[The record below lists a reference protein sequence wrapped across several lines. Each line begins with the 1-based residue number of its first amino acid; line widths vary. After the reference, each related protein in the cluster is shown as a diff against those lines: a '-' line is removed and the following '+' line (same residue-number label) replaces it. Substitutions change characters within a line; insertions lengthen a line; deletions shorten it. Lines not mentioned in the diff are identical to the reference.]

1 MDITLEQLAEGIRIA
16 EAEGDSESVAILR
29 AAYREMQQQ
38 QALTAHDLPVPG
50 SPSLTTPPAPADDD
64 YRQSYVGQG
73 MSGAY
78 EGVAQTLGF
87 PVDGLNWLMGLGMSG
102 INAVASTN
110 LQPSAKPFGGSD
122 MLLELLA
129 PAIFEPSTDPGK
141 QMVRR
146 VGQDVGAMIPVGGPL
161 SLLSKTPGR
170 AFVAELIS
178 ALTGGTAAAVTQQIA
193 PGNKTA
199 EATASLI
206 GGFSPAAVAASLRR
220 MIGTSVPTSLEALR
234 EAKIAAYGNADD
246 LGVRYRRSAINQLGD
261 TISTTAGQAIN
272 ASGQIL
278 AKEVLDNIRKL
289 GTKGNPRPTLGKLT
303 ELRQEVRAATNSAD
317 QGQAAIA
324 SLMLDDIDNFI
335 GSAGI
340 GAFKSKKPKQAG
352 PTVEAALVANNQ
364 LRNSELITEVIQKAK
379 QRAKNGASFNDA
391 IRDEIGAII
400 NDQRKSARFTPD
412 ERVLLQ
418 RVTRDGALDE
428 LFGMVG
434 KLAPSDNQY
443 AELFSMTAPYL
454 HPSLGLLPAAGV
466 GANMMPGF
474 GTAAKLTKLQD
485 AVQSGGPPV
494 KRFAL
499 SEADKAALTA
509 APIVVAANQHR
520 PYGGLATWLSRN
532 GHGDLAAQLTA
543 GKLTP
548 RAAYEAVQRLRNTH

>member
-1 MDITLEQLAEGIRIA
+1 MDITLEQVAEGIRAA
-16 EAEGDSESVAILR
+16 EAAGDAAAATMLR
-29 AAYREMQQQ
+29 AAYREMEQQG
-38 QALTAHDLPVPG
+38 AMAANDLPVPG
-50 SPSLTTPPAPADDD
+50 SPSLTSPPAPEGDD

-78 EGVAQTLGF
+78 EGVAQTLGL

-102 INAVASTN
+102 INSVAGTN
-110 LQPSAKPFGGSD
+110 FRPSSKPFGGSE

-129 PAIFEPSTDPGK
+129 PAIFEPSADPSK

-146 VGQDVGAMIPVGGPL
+146 VGQEVGASVPIGGPL

-170 AFVAELIS
+170 ALVAELIA

-206 GGFSPAAVAASLRR
+206 GGFSPAAIAASLRR
-220 MIGTSVPTSLEALR
+220 MSGTSVPATIEALH

-289 GTKGNPRPTLGKLT
+289 GTKGNPRPTLSKLT

-324 SLMLDDIDNFI
+324 SLMLDDIDDFI

-379 QRAKNGASFNDA
+379 GGGSLDQGVRTGLGT
-391 IRDEIGAII
+391 IV
-400 NDQRKSARFTPD
+400 NDQRKLSRFTPY
-412 ERVLLQ
+412 EQMLLQ
-418 RVTRDGALDE
+418 QVTRN
-428 LFGMVG
+428 G
-434 KLAPSDNQY
+434 KLDGLLGLVGRLSPSDNKY
-443 AELFSMTAPYL
+443 SEMVSIVG
-454 HPSLGLLPAAGV
+454 PSIDARLGLLPAAGV
-466 GANMMPGF
+466 AANLTPGF
-474 GTAAKLTKLQD
+474 VTTAKATKLQN

-499 SEADKAALTA
+499 SDADKAAMTA
-509 APIVVAANQHR
+509 VPVVAAANQDR
-520 PYGGLATWLSRN
+520 PDGGLATWLSRN
-532 GHGDLAAQLTA
+532 GHDDLAAQLAA
-543 GKLTP
+543 GRLTP
-548 RAAYEAVQRLRNTH
+548 RAAYEAVKQRRTTN

>member
-29 AAYREMQQQ
+29 AAYREMKQQ
-38 QALTAHDLPVPG
+38 QALTAYDLPVPG

-73 MSGAY
+73 LSGAY

-102 INAVASTN
+102 INSVAGTN
-110 LQPSAKPFGGSD
+110 FQPSSKPFGGSE

-129 PAIFEPSTDPGK
+129 PAIFEPSTDPSK

-146 VGQDVGAMIPVGGPL
+146 VGQEIGASVPIGGPL

-170 AFVAELIS
+170 ALVAELIA

-199 EATASLI
+199 EATASLV
-206 GGFSPAAVAASLRR
+206 GGFSPAAIAASMRR
-220 MIGTSVPTSLEALR
+220 MLGTSVPATMEALR
-234 EAKIAAYGNADD
+234 EAKIAAYGNADN

-261 TISTTAGQAIN
+261 TISTTADQAIN

-278 AKEVLDNIRKL
+278 AKDVLDNIRRL
-289 GTKGNPRPTLGKLT
+289 GAKGQPQPSLSELN
-303 ELRQEVRAATNSAD
+303 ELRQKVRAAANSAD
-317 QGQAAIA
+317 QGQAAIGG
-324 SLMLDDIDNFI
+324 LILDDIDDFI

-340 GAFKSKKPKQAG
+340 GSFKSKKPKQAG
-352 PTVEAALVANNQ
+352 PTIEAARIANQ
-364 LRNSELITEVIQKAK
+364 RLRNNELISEVVQKAK
-379 QRAKNGASFNDA
+379 DKKGSASFNQS
-391 IRDEIGAII
+391 IRDGIGGIV
-400 NDQRKSARFTPD
+400 NDQRKLSRFTPD
-412 ERVLLQ
+412 ERILLQ
-418 RVTRDGALDE
+418 NVTRDGALDE

-443 AELFSMTAPYL
+443 AEMFSLVAPYVD
-454 HPSLGLLPAAGV
+454 PRLGLLPAAGV
-466 GANMMPGF
+466 AANMTPGF
-474 GTAAKLTKLQD
+474 GTTAKVTRLQN
-485 AVQSGGPPV
+485 ALQSGGPPV

-499 SEADKAALTA
+499 SDADKAALTSA
-509 APIVVAANQHR
+509 SVVAAANQDR
-520 PYGGLATWLSRN
+520 PDGGLATWLSRN

-548 RAAYEAVQRLRNTH
+548 RAAYEAAQRLRNTH